1 MLEMIRAE
9 LFKASRKKRTWVMI
23 ALSSLGSPLL
33 QFISAAFVASRVLG
47 TVADQGT
54 TIATTLEQIA
64 SPFNMARNTLA
75 ASSTLPFIL
84 LTVVAV
90 FAVLLVGEERTF
102 KMWKTILVANPDR
115 MQVLA
120 AKFATGMIL
129 LFFVIFG
136 GLIGSLLFG
145 GLAMLL
151 GYSKGTGGNWLEL
164 LSIHGLQWLALAAP
178 LMMGFLIAWL
188 NASPAIAVIGIVVA
202 PNVLE
207 AIISASIVSQ
217 LERVSILNAPFQAER
232 IQELIGSVP
241 KFFLTPNLAF
251 GARLVGQAGRD
262 LAGSEGAAIS
272 GLLPSMNWNDIG
284 WSIAVCGVYF
294 ALFTGLMVWS
304 FGSRDV
310 HE

>member
-1 MLEMIRAE
+1 MFEMIRAE
-9 LFKASRKKRTWVMI
+9 LFKASRKKRTWMLI

-47 TVADQGT
+47 TVADQGAT
-54 TIATTLEQIA
+54 VATTLEQIA

-84 LTVVAV
+84 LTLVAV

-102 KMWKTILVANPDR
+102 KMWKTILVANPNR

-120 AKFATGMIL
+120 AKFLSAMIL
-129 LFFVIFG
+129 LFLVIFG
-136 GLIGSLLFG
+136 GLLGSLLFG

-151 GYSKGTGGNWLEL
+151 GYSKGASGNWLEL
-164 LSIHGLQWLALAAP
+164 IGIHGLQWLALAAP

-202 PNVLE
+202 PNILE
-207 AIISASIVSQ
+207 AIISGAVLSQ
-217 LERVSILNAPFQAER
+217 IERVSLLNAPFQAER
-232 IQELIGSVP
+232 IQELIQSVP
-241 KFFLTPNLAF
+241 RYFLTPNLAF

-262 LAGSEGAAIS
+262 LVGDGNSAVAGF
-272 GLLPSMNWNDIG
+272 LPTMNWNEIG
-284 WSIAVCGVYF
+284 WSMGVCGVYF
-294 ALFTGLMVWS
+294 LIFTALMVWS
-304 FGSRDV
+304 FGTRDV
-310 HE
+310 QE

>member
-54 TIATTLEQIA
+54 TITTTLEQIA

-151 GYSKGTGGNWLEL
+151 QRRGW
-164 LSIHGLQWLALAAP
+164 QLAR
-178 LMMGFLIAWL
+178 
-188 NASPAIAVIGIVVA
+188 VIGDSRAAMVGVGCTIDDG
-202 PNVLE
+202 L
-207 AIISASIVSQ
+207 
-217 LERVSILNAPFQAER
+217 FD
-232 IQELIGSVP
+232 
-241 KFFLTPNLAF
+241 
-251 GARLVGQAGRD
+251 RLVERLARDCRDRHCHRTERARGDYQCLNRLATRAGQRF
-262 LAGSEGAAIS
+262 ERAIS
-272 GLLPSMNWNDIG
+272 GRTHSRIDSERATVLPDP
-284 WSIAVCGVYF
+284 
-294 ALFTGLMVWS
+294 
-304 FGSRDV
+304 
-310 HE
+310 

>member
-151 GYSKGTGGNWLEL
+151 GYSKGAGGNWLEL
-164 LSIHGLQWLALAAP
+164 LAIHGLQWLALAAP
-178 LMMGFLIAWL
+178 LMMGFLIARL
-188 NASPAIAVIGIVVA
+188 NASRKAKLLTGPRFVTARFWATRTASGSIGSTRATATVVGGIV
-202 PNVLE
+202 P
-207 AIISASIVSQ
+207 S
-217 LERVSILNAPFQAER
+217 P
-232 IQELIGSVP
+232 G
-241 KFFLTPNLAF
+241 
-251 GARLVGQAGRD
+251 AGR
-262 LAGSEGAAIS
+262 A
-272 GLLPSMNWNDIG
+272 P
-284 WSIAVCGVYF
+284 
-294 ALFTGLMVWS
+294 
-304 FGSRDV
+304 R
-310 HE
+310 

>member
-9 LFKASRKKRTWVMI
+9 LFKASRKKRTWMLI

-47 TVADQGT
+47 TVADQGAT
-54 TIATTLEQIA
+54 VATTLEQIA

-84 LTVVAV
+84 LTLVAV

-102 KMWKTILVANPDR
+102 KMWKTILVANPNR

-120 AKFATGMIL
+120 AKFLSAMIL
-129 LFFVIFG
+129 LFLVIFG
-136 GLIGSLLFG
+136 GLLGSLLFG

-151 GYSKGTGGNWLEL
+151 GYSKGAGGNWLEL
-164 LSIHGLQWLALAAP
+164 ISIHALQWLALAAP

-202 PNVLE
+202 PNILE
-207 AIISASIVSQ
+207 AIISGAILSQ
-217 LERVSILNAPFQAER
+217 VERVSVLNAPFQAER
-232 IQELIGSVP
+232 IQELIQSVP
-241 KFFLTPNLAF
+241 RYFLTPNLAF

-262 LAGSEGAAIS
+262 LVGDGNSAVSS
-272 GLLPSMNWNDIG
+272 FLPTMNWNEIG
-284 WSIAVCGVYF
+284 WSMGVCGVYF
-294 ALFTGLMVWS
+294 VIFTALMVWS
-304 FGSRDV
+304 FGTRDV